1 MITKTFPK
9 VPGIDLCKWKG
20 KNIVFEAGMNEV
32 QRGSKMWLG
41 FDSAYLISGRQ
52 KNKLLRYYKPWCD
65 DCVILHHHE

>member
-1 MITKTFPK
+1 MYLNKIMITKTFPK

-41 FDSAYLISGRQ
+41 VDGTYLNSCRQ
-52 KNKLLRYYKPWCD
+52 KNKPYSEFIWR
-65 DCVILHHHE
+65 V

>member
-20 KNIVFEAGMNEV
+20 KNIVFEAGINKV

-41 FDSAYLISGRQ
+41 FSGTYLRTVEEAGG
-52 KNKLLRYYKPWCD
+52 
-65 DCVILHHHE
+65 